1 MALATPQTSTSTTD
15 NPETRTKVYAERHNK
30 SVGKDAARKKTSSQ
44 SLHLSLAPSTGL
56 PYLSGSRN
64 LKEDRQTHQNLK

>member
-1 MALATPQTSTSTTD
+1 MTE
-15 NPETRTKVYAERHNK
+15 NPETRTKLYADRHSK

-44 SLHLSLAPSTGL
+44 TLRLSLAPSTGL
-56 PYLSGSRN
+56 PYLLGSRN

>member
-1 MALATPQTSTSTTD
+1 MALATPTTD
-15 NPETRTKVYAERHNK
+15 NPETRTKVYADRRSK
-30 SVGKDAARKKTSSQ
+30 SVGKDATRKKTSSQ

-56 PYLSGSRN
+56 PYLLRSRN